1 MTDFNPEDFFHK
13 YEDTL
18 IQISI
23 PQRKEQG
30 IGMLIIDAPTYE
42 TNKCNTL
49 YIPCNKLPEKMCESL
64 ETHPKKD
71 STLFFGIAIDTRT
84 IVIERDMVSNDKPD
98 SKLDNEKQV
107 QDELK

>member
-23 PQRKEQG
+23 PLRKEQG
-30 IGMLIIDAPTYE
+30 LGMLIIDAPTYE

-49 YIPCNKLPEKMCESL
+49 YIPHNKLPEKMRESL
-64 ETHPKKD
+64 EAHPKKN

-84 IVIERDMVSNDKPD
+84 IVIERDMLSNSKNDKAF
-98 SKLDNEKQV
+98 KGGLIV
-107 QDELK
+107 L